1 MIHYIIFIEIL
12 LNFGL
17 LVLIWMI
24 QLIVYPS
31 FLYYNTK
38 SLVIWHKLYTS
49 RFSFIVIPLMLSQ
62 LFISFYQLIAV
73 TNLYTVISFVTILL
87 IWASTFLQF
96 VPIHFNISK
105 GIVDEKVLIS
115 LVKKNWIR
123 TILWTFLFI
132 YSISNYFI

>member
-31 FLYYNTK
+31 FLYYDTK
-38 SLVIWHKLYTS
+38 RLVIWHKLYTS
-49 RFSFIVIPLMLSQ
+49 RFSFIVIPLMLCQ
-62 LFISFYQLIAV
+62 LLISFYQLITV
-73 TNLYTVISFVTILL
+73 TNLYTVICFVTILL
-87 IWASTFLQF
+87 IWAFTFLQF
-96 VPIHFNISK
+96 IPIHSNISK
-105 GIVDEKVLIS
+105 GIVHEKILIS
-115 LVKKNWIR
+115 LVRKNWIR

-132 YSISNYFI
+132 YSIFNYFI